1 MPELT
6 QEEKDQLNS
15 LKSRVAENV
24 FGLGQLTLQE
34 EDYKNI
40 ILEIAK
46 EKNEL
51 FSLIVS
57 IEKEINVVITS
68 FNEKS
73 EDHVFDIST
82 GEFIKK

>member
-40 ILEIAK
+40 IIEIGK
-46 EKNEL
+46 EKDEL
-51 FSLIVS
+51 ISLIVS
-57 IEKEINVVITS
+57 IEKEINTVITS
-68 FNEKS
+68 FNQKS
-73 EDHVFDIST
+73 EDHVFDISS

>member
-40 ILEIAK
+40 LLEIAK

-51 FSLIVS
+51 ISLIVS
-57 IEKEINVVITS
+57 IEKEINGVIS
-68 FNEKS
+68 AFNEKS

>member
-40 ILEIAK
+40 IIEIGK
-46 EKNEL
+46 EKDEL
-51 FSLIVS
+51 ISLIVS
-57 IEKEINVVITS
+57 IEKEISTLITS

-82 GEFIKK
+82 GEFTKK

>member
-40 ILEIAK
+40 IIEIGK

-51 FSLIVS
+51 ISLIVS
-57 IEKEINVVITS
+57 IEKEINAVITL

>member
-40 ILEIAK
+40 IIEIGK

-51 FSLIVS
+51 ISLIVS
-57 IEKEINVVITS
+57 IEKEINTVITS

>member
-40 ILEIAK
+40 IIEIGK

-51 FSLIVS
+51 ISLIVS
-57 IEKEINVVITS
+57 IEKEINTVINS

>member
-40 ILEIAK
+40 LVEIGK

-51 FSLIVS
+51 ISLIVS
-57 IEKEINVVITS
+57 IEKEINTVITS

>member
-40 ILEIAK
+40 LVEIGK

-51 FSLIVS
+51 ISLIVS
-57 IEKEINVVITS
+57 IEKEINTVITS

-82 GEFIKK
+82 GEFTKK

>member
-6 QEEKDQLNS
+6 QEEKDQLDS

-40 ILEIAK
+40 IIEIGK
-46 EKNEL
+46 EKNDII
-51 FSLIVS
+51 SLIVS
-57 IEKEINVVITS
+57 IEKEINAVITS

-73 EDHVFDIST
+73 EDHVLLMAA
-82 GEFIKK
+82 

>member
-40 ILEIAK
+40 LLEIAK

-51 FSLIVS
+51 ISLIIA
-57 IEKEINVVITS
+57 IEKEINGVITS

>member
-40 ILEIAK
+40 IIEIGK
-46 EKNEL
+46 EKDEL
-51 FSLIVS
+51 ISLIVS
-57 IEKEINVVITS
+57 IEKEISTVITS

-82 GEFIKK
+82 GEFTKK

>member
-6 QEEKDQLNS
+6 QEEKDQLDS

-40 ILEIAK
+40 IIEIGK
-46 EKNEL
+46 EKDEL
-51 FSLIVS
+51 ISLIVS
-57 IEKEINVVITS
+57 IEKEISTVITS

-82 GEFIKK
+82 GEFTKK

>member
-40 ILEIAK
+40 IIEIGK

-51 FSLIVS
+51 ISLIVS
-57 IEKEINVVITS
+57 IEKEINAVITS